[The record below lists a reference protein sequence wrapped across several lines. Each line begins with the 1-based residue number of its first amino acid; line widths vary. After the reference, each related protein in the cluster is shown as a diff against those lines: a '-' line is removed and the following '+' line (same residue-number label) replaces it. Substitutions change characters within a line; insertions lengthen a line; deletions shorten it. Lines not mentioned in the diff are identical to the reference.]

1 MKIISKIF
9 IVLIIFCAGYLLG
22 SYFPL
27 KGFIFMRSVNPSIS
41 GRAELQVTVLHPDK
55 TPAVGLEVDI
65 ATEIGKVLEGGHVNT
80 DVNGI
85 ATFKVK
91 PGNYFIFFNALN
103 FPQDLEYRETPQIEV
118 NEGKTASKVI
128 ILQAK
133 GN

>member
-1 MKIISKIF
+1 M
-9 IVLIIFCAGYLLG
+9 
-22 SYFPL
+22 
-27 KGFIFMRSVNPSIS
+27 
-41 GRAELQVTVLHPDK
+41 
-55 TPAVGLEVDI
+55 EVDI

-80 DVNGI
+80 DANGV

-118 NEGKTASKVI
+118 SDGKTVSKII

-133 GN
+133 GSL